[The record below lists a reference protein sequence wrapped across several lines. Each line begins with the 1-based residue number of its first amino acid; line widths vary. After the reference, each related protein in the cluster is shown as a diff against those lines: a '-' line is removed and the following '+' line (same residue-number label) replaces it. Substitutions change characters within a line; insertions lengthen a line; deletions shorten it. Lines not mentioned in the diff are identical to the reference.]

1 MSELERQPGGKK
13 RGDMPRLS
21 LRYPCD
27 AASVQLTLPRRGFFG
42 RERSV
47 DVQAEMLDVSIGG
60 ALVAL
65 PDDAPVRS
73 GIRLDLTLDGEHTTA
88 GIRHVGPV
96 IDGRCRCG
104 IAFRTPSPAFEAV
117 VHETIESLVTDPKRK
132 EAWRMNG

>member
-1 MSELERQPGGKK
+1 MSELQRQSGGKK
-13 RGDMPRLS
+13 RGDIPRLS
-21 LRYPCD
+21 HRYPCD
-27 AASVQLTLPRRGFFG
+27 AASVQLALPSKNFFG

-47 DVQAEMLDVSIGG
+47 DVEAELLDVSVGG
-60 ALVAL
+60 ALVAVG
-65 PDDAPVRS
+65 DGAPVRN
-73 GIRLDLTLDGEHTTA
+73 GIRFDLTLDGEHTTA